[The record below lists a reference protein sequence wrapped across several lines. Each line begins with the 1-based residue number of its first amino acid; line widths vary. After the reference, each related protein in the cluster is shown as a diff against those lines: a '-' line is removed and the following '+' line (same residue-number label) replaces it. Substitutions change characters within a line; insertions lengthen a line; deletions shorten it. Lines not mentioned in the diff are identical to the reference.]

1 MLIVDLAFLFALS
14 ASFSYAL
21 CDMAIRSGLQHT
33 NAFIG
38 STIVLSSTLFILI
51 GFIIFSQSS
60 FPRLGTHYLWIILAG
75 VCNPGLFFIFYL
87 TGISKI
93 GVARAAPIKGSSPIL
108 GTLLAILILSEEPT
122 WKNLAG
128 IALVFSGITLIT
140 FEKTD
145 GGWKKIH
152 ILWPIAAAIVSSF
165 AAVFWRK
172 GLQSFPETTIGTL
185 IGTFIGL
192 SIVGIYT
199 ILTTKSFSEAN
210 LKKSVRPFLLAG
222 LLMACG
228 FYCYTKAMQLGE
240 VYRMLPIIQTSP
252 IFTVTMAFAL
262 VRKFEKLTWKI
273 PIGCLLTVGGALL
286 VNIKW

>member
-1 MLIVDLAFLFALS
+1 MLIVDLAFLFALC

-38 STIVLSSTLFILI
+38 STIVLASTLFILI
-51 GFIIFSQSS
+51 GFVVFSQPS
-60 FPRLGTHYLWIILAG
+60 FPSLGIHYLWIIFAG
-75 VCNPGLFFIFYL
+75 ACNPGLFFIFYL

-108 GTLLAILILSEEPT
+108 GTLLGILILSEEPT
-122 WKNLAG
+122 WKNLVG
-128 IALVFSGITLIT
+128 IAFVFSGITLIT

-145 GGWKKIH
+145 GAWKKKQIV
-152 ILWPIAAAIVSSF
+152 WPIAAAIVSSF

-172 GLQSFPETTIGTL
+172 GLQAFPDSTIGTI
-185 IGTFIGL
+185 IGTIIGL

-199 ILTTKSFSEAN
+199 ILTTKKFSEAN
-210 LKKSVRPFLLAG
+210 IKKSFRPFLLAG

-252 IFTVTMAFAL
+252 IFTVAMAFL
-262 VRKFEKLTWKI
+262 IVKKFEKLTWKI
-273 PIGCLLTVGGALL
+273 PIGCLMTVGGALL
-286 VNIKW
+286 VNLKW